1 MPLKLSGPGI
11 FGFVFVSRLTIDLPS
26 FIGFSSFP
34 FLLEFI
40 FANHLSRKWSI
51 SFMFSYRLHKVFC
64 SNLLCFKKISAK
76 SVIMMSSF
84 SFLILFILSF
94 LISLAVGLLFY

>member
-1 MPLKLSGPGI
+1 MALKLLGPGV
-11 FGFVFVSRLTIDLPS
+11 FGFVFVNRLTIDLPS

-40 FANHLSRKWSI
+40 LANHLSRKWSI

-64 SNLLCFKKISAK
+64 SNLLCFKKN
-76 SVIMMSSF
+76 
-84 SFLILFILSF
+84 LC
-94 LISLAVGLLFY
+94 